1 MDRNL
6 SDQLLAGPE
15 IEISH
20 LLAFVVLFHVVDQ
33 LENFANCFGLII

>member
-1 MDRNL
+1 MYF
-6 SDQLLAGPE
+6 LLVQRWRLE
-15 IEISH
+15 IIN